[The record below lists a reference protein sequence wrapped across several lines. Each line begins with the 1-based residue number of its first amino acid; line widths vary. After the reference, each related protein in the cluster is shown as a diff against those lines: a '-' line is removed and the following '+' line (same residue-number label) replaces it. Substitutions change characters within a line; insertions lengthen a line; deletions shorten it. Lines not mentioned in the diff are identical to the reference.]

1 MQCILD
7 KERHVICTCI
17 MYELS
22 RCNLIKI
29 EEIQA
34 RQHMQHETN
43 YHTVKHRASTCD
55 GGVRE
60 MNSSCRLG
68 TSTSL
73 AVAVANLESLCLRRC
88 GGPPTSPNLLFSFL
102 FSDIAL

>member
-1 MQCILD
+1 
-7 KERHVICTCI
+7 
-17 MYELS
+17 
-22 RCNLIKI
+22 
-29 EEIQA
+29 
-34 RQHMQHETN
+34 
-43 YHTVKHRASTCD
+43 
-55 GGVRE
+55 

-73 AVAVANLESLCLRRC
+73 AVAVENLESLCLRRS

>member
-1 MQCILD
+1 
-7 KERHVICTCI
+7 
-17 MYELS
+17 
-22 RCNLIKI
+22 
-29 EEIQA
+29 
-34 RQHMQHETN
+34 
-43 YHTVKHRASTCD
+43 
-55 GGVRE
+55 

-73 AVAVANLESLCLRRC
+73 AVAVANLESLYLRQC

>member
-1 MQCILD
+1 MKPIITLQL
-7 KERHVICTCI
+7 
-17 MYELS
+17 
-22 RCNLIKI
+22 
-29 EEIQA
+29 
-34 RQHMQHETN
+34 
-43 YHTVKHRASTCD
+43 RASTYD
-55 GGVRE
+55 GGVQE

>member
-1 MQCILD
+1 
-7 KERHVICTCI
+7 
-17 MYELS
+17 
-22 RCNLIKI
+22 
-29 EEIQA
+29 
-34 RQHMQHETN
+34 
-43 YHTVKHRASTCD
+43 
-55 GGVRE
+55 

-73 AVAVANLESLCLRRC
+73 AVAVANLESLCLQQR